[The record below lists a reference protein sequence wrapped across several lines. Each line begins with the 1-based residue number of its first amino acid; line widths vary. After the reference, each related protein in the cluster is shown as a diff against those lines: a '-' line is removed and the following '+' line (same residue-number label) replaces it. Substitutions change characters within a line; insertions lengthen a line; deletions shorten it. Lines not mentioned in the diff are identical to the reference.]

1 MSALR
6 KENGES
12 ATVSARKF
20 LDEFILIL
28 SPFLLMRCIYLTGD
42 FSLSFSSTDM
52 TSYDTTGLT
61 SEEHT
66 LKGSRDE
73 GGGEEELHSNE
84 ELTSYSTYGGSDEL

>member
-1 MSALR
+1 
-6 KENGES
+6 
-12 ATVSARKF
+12 
-20 LDEFILIL
+20 
-28 SPFLLMRCIYLTGD
+28 
-42 FSLSFSSTDM
+42 M